1 MTTNGGHAMRKARM
15 KAARKVE
22 VQVRGAIKALAL
34 AGTVRRGVP
43 ALRRAVVATRRP
55 AHARQRAAH

>member
-1 MTTNGGHAMRKARM
+1 MRKARM

>member
-1 MTTNGGHAMRKARM
+1 MRKARM
-15 KAARKVE
+15 KAAHKVE
-22 VQVRGAIKALAL
+22 VQVRGAMKALAL
-34 AGTVRRGVP
+34 VGSDRRGGP